1 MRNEID
7 PEKDFAEAKAMCAS
21 KMIKD
26 NRSFIE
32 FCDARAQAF
41 VKNYMKDPSW
51 EWDFSHDDIEY
62 AKHHAFDDWY
72 KKIDIR
78 DYFVDSS
85 LLKKLLAG
93 LSADEVK
100 VLLYSEM
107 EIFYDAFTKDARED
121 RAKDAWKDF
130 DGPCEEFPKENE
142 TKTEKCEK
150 GIDDAAKA
158 LKKAL
163 DAARGFH
170 DGKAAQ
176 QNAEKSA
183 EHRENDENVTGKGKE
198 KCKNAD
204 LDGDMGGDLDGDLN
218 NDDDFLCADL
228 KDVVD
233 SLYENIGALAK
244 ELKDILSED
253 KNEEEAPK
261 KKEEEKKNENQ
272 NH

>member
-32 FCDARAQAF
+32 FCDARTQAF
-41 VKNYMKDPSW
+41 VKNYMKDPSL

-62 AKHHAFDDWY
+62 AKNHPFNDWY

-78 DYFVDSS
+78 DYFVDAN

-100 VLLYSEM
+100 VLLYGEM
-107 EIFYDAFTKDARED
+107 EIFYDAFTKDV
-121 RAKDAWKDF
+121 WKDG

-142 TKTEKCEK
+142 MKTEKSEAEKCET
-150 GIDDAAKA
+150 GIDDAAKV

-176 QNAEKSA
+176 QNTGKSA
-183 EHRENDENVTGKGKE
+183 EHRENDEIATGKGKE

-204 LDGDMGGDLDGDLN
+204 LDGDLDG
-218 NDDDFLCADL
+218 DDDFLCADL

-253 KNEEEAPK
+253 KNEEGAPK
-261 KKEEEKKNENQ
+261 KKEEEKENENQ